1 MFRRFSRKY
10 RPKGKEMV
18 CICYICGIQ
27 YGEKPP
33 FDNDQITHGLFEPC
47 FHMEMIKIEKIKRI
61 KKESSAL
68 KGKD

>member
-1 MFRRFSRKY
+1 MY
-10 RPKGKEMV
+10 RV
-18 CICYICGIQ
+18 CYVCGIQ

-47 FHMEMIKIEKIKRI
+47 FHMEMIKIEKMKRI